1 MHITQLVVGPLGTN
15 CYLVREE
22 GGNKLLIIDPGGEPQ
37 AILEALAETGG
48 TVSGI
53 VCTHGH
59 PDHTGAL
66 RQVALATGAPVHIH
80 PADTAM
86 LRRTWPEFL
95 VNEAALGPGMKVRE
109 SRENDTVT
117 AGKMAL
123 RVLHTPGHTPGGI
136 CLSAEEAAFTG
147 DTLFAG
153 GVGRADLAEG
163 DPAALEQSLARLARE
178 LSPITLVYPGHGEAT
193 IMTQELA
200 SNPWLAP
207 GSAEAE

>member
-66 RQVALATGAPVHIH
+66 RQVAVATGAPVHIH
-80 PADTAM
+80 PADTPM

-109 SRENDTVT
+109 IRENDTVT

-123 RVLHTPGHTPGGI
+123 RVLHTPGHTPGSVCYITDGAI
-136 CLSAEEAAFTG
+136 LSG
-147 DTLFAG
+147 DTLFRGDIGRYDLPG
-153 GVGRADLAEG
+153 GDY
-163 DPAALEQSLARLARE
+163 DALIRSLAK
-178 LSPITLVYPGHGEAT
+178 LSALTGEYKIYPGHG
-193 IMTQELA
+193 A
-200 SNPWLAP
+200 STSLEYENANNLYMK
-207 GSAEAE
+207 